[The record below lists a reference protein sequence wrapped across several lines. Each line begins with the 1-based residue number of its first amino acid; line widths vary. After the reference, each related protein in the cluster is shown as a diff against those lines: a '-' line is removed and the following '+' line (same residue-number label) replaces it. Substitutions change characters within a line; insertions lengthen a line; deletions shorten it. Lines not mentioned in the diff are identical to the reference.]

1 VPFVEDLLRGP
12 VCVEARKVLPN
23 DFVCEVSFDPLRT
36 KIPVGDVA
44 IQVQQVNGVVA
55 DALHEQAKLLLASV
69 QHLFGGFPF
78 GQVAGDFRK
87 TDDLPGV
94 IADWIDDD
102 VGPEA

>member
-1 VPFVEDLLRGP
+1 
-12 VCVEARKVLPN
+12 
-23 DFVCEVSFDPLRT
+23 
-36 KIPVGDVA
+36 
-44 IQVQQVNGVVA
+44 
-55 DALHEQAKLLLASV
+55 V